1 MEFIYTLFGTQSIAS
16 ALVYM
21 CLAAVTGIFIG
32 KISFRNIRLGIAG
45 VLFTGIAITQAG
57 ARIDSNIL
65 HFIRDFGLILFVYA
79 IGVDVGPRFFSS
91 FRKEGLQLNGL
102 AALMIFSGLACAYIV
117 YWTTGISPATATGI
131 LCGST
136 FNTPS
141 LGAAQQVIAD
151 QHVSQAD
158 TLSMAFAMTYP
169 FGVIGVLLAMIIIRL
184 IFRIDI
190 KKETENFNQSMIG
203 ENKRLESVIIDVTN
217 PNLYDKTVEYILQVV
232 DKDLVISR
240 IRRNNQFLVAR
251 EDTILLEGDV
261 IYGVSEKNRIPNL
274 DIHIGKVQISEKR
287 EITGDMA
294 MAHVLITNRKIT
306 GKTIEQIGI
315 YRRYEANITRIFRS
329 GNEIL
334 PTRNTSIELGDTVRI
349 VGKKDLLL
357 EIKKELGN
365 SVYELAVPNTPAIFL
380 GIFLGIIIGSIPI
393 FIPGLS
399 APAKLGLA
407 GGPLLVAILLGY
419 KGRIGKMN
427 FYMTPGAM
435 NMIRELG
442 IILFLTSVGLDS
454 GKGFIQTIISG
465 GYQWMIYGVF
475 VTFIPVLL
483 TGIIA
488 RIKKLN
494 YLKICGLLAG
504 SCTNPPALEYAN
516 SLAAVQAQSTVY
528 ATVYPL
534 TMFLRVVL
542 AQIFILSTRKATNR

>member
-57 ARIDSNIL
+57 ARIDNNLL
-65 HFIRDFGLILFVYA
+65 HFVRDFGLILFVYA

-251 EDTILLEGDV
+251 EDTILIEGDV

-542 AQIFILSTRKATNR
+542 AQIFILSTM

>member
-32 KISFRNIRLGIAG
+32 KICFRNIRLGIAG

-65 HFIRDFGLILFVYA
+65 HFVRDFGLILFVYA

-190 KKETENFNQSMIG
+190 KKETENFNQSMIS

-542 AQIFILSTRKATNR
+542 AQIFILSTM

>member
-65 HFIRDFGLILFVYA
+65 HFVRDFGLILFVYA

-102 AALMIFSGLACAYIV
+102 AALMIFSGLACAYVV

-251 EDTILLEGDV
+251 EDTILIEGDV

-542 AQIFILSTRKATNR
+542 AQIFILSTM

>member
-102 AALMIFSGLACAYIV
+102 AALMIFSGLACAYVV

-251 EDTILLEGDV
+251 EDTILIEGDV

-542 AQIFILSTRKATNR
+542 AQIFILSTM

>member
-57 ARIDSNIL
+57 ARIDGNIL
-65 HFIRDFGLILFVYA
+65 HFVRDFGLILFVYA

-102 AALMIFSGLACAYIV
+102 AALMIFSGLACAYVV

-542 AQIFILSTRKATNR
+542 AQIFILSTM

>member
-65 HFIRDFGLILFVYA
+65 HFVRDFGLILFVYA

-251 EDTILLEGDV
+251 EDTILIEGDV

-542 AQIFILSTRKATNR
+542 AQIFILSTM

>member
-32 KISFRNIRLGIAG
+32 KINFRNIRLGIAG

-102 AALMIFSGLACAYIV
+102 ATLMIFSGLACAYVV

-251 EDTILLEGDV
+251 EDTILIEGDV

-542 AQIFILSTRKATNR
+542 AQIFILSTM

>member
-32 KISFRNIRLGIAG
+32 KICFRNIRLGIAG

-65 HFIRDFGLILFVYA
+65 HFVRDFGLILFVYA

-251 EDTILLEGDV
+251 EDTILIEGDV

-542 AQIFILSTRKATNR
+542 AQIFILSTM